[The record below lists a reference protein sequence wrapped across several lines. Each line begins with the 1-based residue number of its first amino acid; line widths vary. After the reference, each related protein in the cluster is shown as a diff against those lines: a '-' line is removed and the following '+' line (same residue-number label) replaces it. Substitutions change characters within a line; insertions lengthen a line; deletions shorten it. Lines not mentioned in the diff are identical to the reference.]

1 VAKSLTKTDFDKKV
15 KKSGKPVLVDFFAS
29 WCGPCQMMAP
39 IIEELAEE
47 IKDKAEIY
55 KVDVDQETELASKFQ
70 IISIPTILIFKD
82 GKITDQ
88 LNGVVSKEELVRAL
102 K

>member
-1 VAKSLTKTDFDKKV
+1 MAKSLTKTDFDKKV